1 MKTLIRQLLVLGF
14 SAGIVFADGGIP
26 VDRQTHSVKVP
37 HTLLTVT
44 DSQREEIDVVGT
56 LTLTADQ
63 WKELRAIGPDCPKRI
78 DRILL
83 ETYDDCGCDLID
95 VFYAIQLNTGA
106 VAVTHDQLSSGW
118 GSRKLIT
125 ALAES
130 NKLKLRVDAR
140 GQFYHEGVLIPFTR
154 LLDLVK
160 ASSKKPRADGIILR
174 EIGVVRPSGVSRR
187 ASGWTRLSRPVRRIS
202 SRRTSAVTQGEDFVR
217 RKAAGR
223 LARSA

>member
-1 MKTLIRQLLVLGF
+1 MKSLIRQLLILGF
-14 SAGIVFADGGIP
+14 SIGIVSADGGIP
-26 VDRQTHSVKVP
+26 VDLATHSVKVP
-37 HTLLTVT
+37 HTLLTVSE
-44 DSQREEIDVVGT
+44 SQREEIDVVGT
-56 LTLTADQ
+56 LTLTPDQ

-118 GSRKLIT
+118 GFRKLQL
-125 ALAES
+125 ALSES
-130 NKLKLRVDAR
+130 DTLQLRVDPR
-140 GQFYHEGVLIPFTR
+140 GQFYHEGILIPFPR

-174 EIGVVRPSGVSRR
+174 KIGVVRPTGVSRKD
-187 ASGWTRLSRPVRRIS
+187 AAVADRLE
-202 SRRTSAVTQGEDFVR
+202 TLFKTAE
-217 RKAAGR
+217 AAGWEQWFLTKEDVEEGLR
-223 LARSA
+223 